1 MQPKTIIDKIMKK
14 LFTVSLM
21 LLTLILTPI
30 PCQSTGIDVKG
41 HETISHGGARMPS
54 ITQLTADYDDGVVTV
69 DVSRYTGTVQLYVY
83 DANNT
88 IVNYAIATI
97 SGSGTVTM
105 NIGDIPQGTY
115 RLCIV
120 LDNATYSGDLII

>member
-1 MQPKTIIDKIMKK
+1 
-14 LFTVSLM
+14 M
-21 LLTLILTPI
+21 LLVIS
-30 PCQSTGIDVKG
+30 PCQATGINVKR
-41 HETISHGGARMPS
+41 EATTSKGGMRMPS
-54 ITQLTADYDDGVVTV
+54 ATQIAADYDDGVITV

-88 IVNYAIATI
+88 VVGYAVDTI

-105 NIGDIPQGTY
+105 NIGDMPQGTY

-120 LDNATYSGDLII
+120 LDNATYSGDFSI

>member
-1 MQPKTIIDKIMKK
+1 MKK
-14 LFTVSLM
+14 IILFLLM
-21 LLTLILTPI
+21 LLVIS
-30 PCQSTGIDVKG
+30 PCQATGINVKR
-41 HETISHGGARMPS
+41 EATTSKGGMRMPF
-54 ITQLTADYDDGVVTV
+54 ITQVTADYDDGVVTV

-105 NIGDIPQGTY
+105 SVDNIPEGDYTLY
-115 RLCIV
+115 IV
-120 LDNATYSGDLII
+120 LGNATYNGKFTI

>member
-1 MQPKTIIDKIMKK
+1 MHLHVLSIYERE
-14 LFTVSLM
+14 
-21 LLTLILTPI
+21 
-30 PCQSTGIDVKG
+30 STSSK
-41 HETISHGGARMPS
+41 EECACASA
-54 ITQLTADYDDGVVTV
+54 TQIAADYDDGVITV

-83 DANNT
+83 EANNT

-105 NIGDIPQGTY
+105 NIGDTPQGTY

-120 LDNATYSGDLII
+120 LDNATYSGDLVI

>member
-1 MQPKTIIDKIMKK
+1 
-14 LFTVSLM
+14 M
-21 LLTLILTPI
+21 LLVIS
-30 PCQSTGIDVKG
+30 PCQATGINVQREATTSKG
-41 HETISHGGARMPS
+41 GMRMPF
-54 ITQLTADYDDGVVTV
+54 ITQVTADYDDGVVTV

-88 IVNYAIATI
+88 VVGYAVDTI

-105 NIGDIPQGTY
+105 NIGDTPQGTY

-120 LDNATYSGDLII
+120 LDNATYSGDFSI

>member
-1 MQPKTIIDKIMKK
+1 
-14 LFTVSLM
+14 M
-21 LLTLILTPI
+21 LLVIS
-30 PCQSTGIDVKG
+30 PCQATGINVKR
-41 HETISHGGARMPS
+41 EATTSKGGMRMPS
-54 ITQLTADYDDGVVTV
+54 ATQIAADYDDGVITV

-88 IVNYAIATI
+88 VVGYAVDTI

-105 NIGDIPQGTY
+105 NIGEMPQGTY

-120 LDNATYSGDLII
+120 LDNATYSGDFSI

>member
-1 MQPKTIIDKIMKK
+1 MKK
-14 LFTVSLM
+14 IFLFLLM
-21 LLTLILTPI
+21 LLVVS
-30 PCQSTGIDVKG
+30 PCQATGINVKR
-41 HETISHGGARMPS
+41 EATTPKGGMRMPS
-54 ITQLTADYDDGVVTV
+54 ATQIAADYDDGVVTV

-105 NIGDIPQGTY
+105 NICDMPQGTY

-120 LDNATYSGDLII
+120 LDNATYSGDLSI

>member
-1 MQPKTIIDKIMKK
+1 MKTRFVTLVLLLG
-14 LFTVSLM
+14 LFVGSASSRSVNLRERKHFQQGSM
-21 LLTLILTPI
+21 
-30 PCQSTGIDVKG
+30 
-41 HETISHGGARMPS
+41 RMPF
-54 ITQLTADYDDGVVTV
+54 ITQVTADYDDGVVTV

-105 NIGDIPQGTY
+105 NIGDTPQGTY

-120 LDNATYSGDLII
+120 LENAIYSGDLVI

>member
-1 MQPKTIIDKIMKK
+1 MKK
-14 LFTVSLM
+14 IILFLLM
-21 LLTLILTPI
+21 LLVIS
-30 PCQSTGIDVKG
+30 PCQATGINVKR
-41 HETISHGGARMPS
+41 EATTSKGGMRMPF
-54 ITQLTADYDDGVVTV
+54 ITQVTADYDDGVVTV

-88 IVNYAIATI
+88 VVGYAVDTI

-105 NIGDIPQGTY
+105 NIGDTPQGTY

-120 LDNATYSGDLII
+120 LDNATYSGDFSI

>member
-1 MQPKTIIDKIMKK
+1 
-14 LFTVSLM
+14 
-21 LLTLILTPI
+21 
-30 PCQSTGIDVKG
+30 
-41 HETISHGGARMPS
+41 MPS

-105 NIGDIPQGTY
+105 NIGDIPKGTY

>member
-1 MQPKTIIDKIMKK
+1 
-14 LFTVSLM
+14 
-21 LLTLILTPI
+21 
-30 PCQSTGIDVKG
+30 
-41 HETISHGGARMPS
+41 MPF
-54 ITQLTADYDDGVVTV
+54 ITQVTADYDDGVVTV

-105 NIGDIPQGTY
+105 SVDNIPEGDYTLY
-115 RLCIV
+115 IV
-120 LDNATYSGDLII
+120 LGNATYNGKFTI

>member
-1 MQPKTIIDKIMKK
+1 
-14 LFTVSLM
+14 M
-21 LLTLILTPI
+21 LLVIS
-30 PCQSTGIDVKG
+30 PCQATGINVKR
-41 HETISHGGARMPS
+41 EATTSKGGMRMPS
-54 ITQLTADYDDGVVTV
+54 ATQIAADYDDGVITV

-88 IVNYAIATI
+88 VVDCAVATI

-120 LDNATYSGDLII
+120 LDNATYSGDFSI

>member
-1 MQPKTIIDKIMKK
+1 MFIFLQP
-14 LFTVSLM
+14 
-21 LLTLILTPI
+21 
-30 PCQSTGIDVKG
+30 CNATGIDIMKESTT
-41 HETISHGGARMPS
+41 HHGGMRMPS
-54 ITQLTADYDDGVVTV
+54 LTKVAADYDDGVITV

-88 IVNYAIATI
+88 VVNYTVATI

>member
-1 MQPKTIIDKIMKK
+1 MIKTRFVTLVLLLG
-14 LFTVSLM
+14 LFVGSASSRSVNIRERKHFQQGRM
-21 LLTLILTPI
+21 
-30 PCQSTGIDVKG
+30 
-41 HETISHGGARMPS
+41 RMPS
-54 ITQLTADYDDGVVTV
+54 ATQIAADYDDGVVTV

-105 NIGDIPQGTY
+105 NIGDIPKGTY

>member
-1 MQPKTIIDKIMKK
+1 
-14 LFTVSLM
+14 M
-21 LLTLILTPI
+21 LLVIS
-30 PCQSTGIDVKG
+30 PCQATGINVKR
-41 HETISHGGARMPS
+41 EATTSKGGMRMPF
-54 ITQLTADYDDGVVTV
+54 ITQVTADYDDGVVTV

-105 NIGDIPQGTY
+105 SVDNIPEGDYTLY
-115 RLCIV
+115 IV
-120 LDNATYSGDLII
+120 LGNATYNGKFTI

>member
-1 MQPKTIIDKIMKK
+1 MKK
-14 LFTVSLM
+14 IFLFLLM
-21 LLTLILTPI
+21 LLVVS
-30 PCQSTGIDVKG
+30 PCQATGINVKR
-41 HETISHGGARMPS
+41 EATTSKGGMRMPF
-54 ITQLTADYDDGVVTV
+54 ITQVTADYDDGVVTV

-105 NIGDIPQGTY
+105 SVDNIPEGDYTLY
-115 RLCIV
+115 IV
-120 LDNATYSGDLII
+120 LGNATYNGKFTI